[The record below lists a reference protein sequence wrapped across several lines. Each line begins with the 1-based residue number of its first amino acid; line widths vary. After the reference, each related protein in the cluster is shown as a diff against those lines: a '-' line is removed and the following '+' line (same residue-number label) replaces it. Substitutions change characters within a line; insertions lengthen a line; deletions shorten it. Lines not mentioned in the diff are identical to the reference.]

1 MKSIDAFARAAGKW
15 TLSPRDARVNTP
27 PIIPLNSASL
37 FELPSALPIKC
48 ILIALVLLLPAGAAF
63 AADFY
68 VPRDCTLPE
77 AITAANDNTATG
89 GCGAGDA
96 GADTIH
102 LTGNVNLGAHLTEI
116 TQSLTI
122 NGRNRV
128 ISGQDM
134 YRCLKITRGGI
145 ALVLNDLII
154 SNCKAVRN
162 QSDTDGEPGGAIRFS
177 IDNGESAGSLSL
189 DRVTLRHSQT
199 HDADTNAGGG
209 GLYARSW
216 GGVLTVTINRSAI
229 HDNRTTRFGG
239 GGGLSFARN
248 IQATITNTSIFDNYA
263 DQRGGGIFWTG
274 QNATTAR
281 SLTLNHVT
289 ITNNESTSEHGNLGG
304 GLYFFHG
311 TLAMHNSIIAGN
323 KSTTENGSNCRV
335 RPQSL
340 TFTDRSNNIAGT
352 GSTNCPTISVG
363 GTPVTDAKVAANP
376 RNQARTRFYDLTSG
390 SAAVNRLTTC
400 SVAVDQR
407 GYPRPWPAGGACD
420 IGAIEFGSRLPS
432 VPGSTVDGES
442 DDDGSDESASD
453 AEQAAG
459 ISPTETCQNLA
470 PAIVVSNISEGT
482 ACQVISAEGYGH
494 PGLAAAKPSSVVD
507 IWGWV
512 TANTRVCFGATSGT
526 IKFVDTT
533 VTPRTLADLPAF
545 GLNGMVCATINGA
558 GQVALTPGP
567 VPLAAAASDTGAG
580 AVVSM
585 GQSLSNCMVRT
596 QYNLNFR
603 AAPNGEII
611 GGVPHSSLLTALER
625 TAGWFKVDY
634 HGDRGWISAE
644 YVEPKGTCG

>member
-1 MKSIDAFARAAGKW
+1 MNSGHILKLILLAAAF
-15 TLSPRDARVNTP
+15 
-27 PIIPLNSASL
+27 
-37 FELPSALPIKC
+37 
-48 ILIALVLLLPAGAAF
+48 LLLPAGAAF

-68 VPRDCTLPE
+68 VPRDCTLPD
-77 AITAANDNTATG
+77 AITAANTNTARG
-89 GCGAGDA
+89 GCAAGDA

-102 LTGNVNLGAHLTEI
+102 LTGNVNLGAALPKITE
-116 TQSLTI
+116 SLTI
-122 NGRNRV
+122 NGRNRI
-128 ISGQDM
+128 ISGQDTHSCI
-134 YRCLKITRGGI
+134 RVDTDGAPISAGI
-145 ALVLNDLII
+145 ALSFNDLII
-154 SNCKAVRN
+154 SNCRA
-162 QSDTDGEPGGAIRFS
+162 GAEPGGAIQFH
-177 IDNGESAGSLSL
+177 IHNSADPASSLSL
-189 DRVTLRHSQT
+189 ERVTLRHSQSHYQYST
-199 HDADTNAGGG
+199 QGGG
-209 GLYARSW
+209 GLNVFSW
-216 GGVLTVTINRSAI
+216 HALVTVTINRSSI
-229 HDNRTTRFGG
+229 HDNATTHDGSGG
-239 GGGLSFARN
+239 GIALSRN
-248 IQATITNTSIFDNYA
+248 IRATITNTSIFDNTA
-263 DQRGGGIFWTG
+263 DRKGGAIYFDGR
-274 QNATTAR
+274 NSTTDR
-281 SLTLNHVT
+281 TLTLNHVT
-289 ITNNESTSEHGNLGG
+289 MTNNNAQSPFDHRGG

-311 TLAMHNSIIAGN
+311 TLVMHNSIITGNMSAGN
-323 KSTTENGSNCRV
+323 ENGSNCRV

-567 VPLAAAASDTGAG
+567 VPPAAAASDTGAG